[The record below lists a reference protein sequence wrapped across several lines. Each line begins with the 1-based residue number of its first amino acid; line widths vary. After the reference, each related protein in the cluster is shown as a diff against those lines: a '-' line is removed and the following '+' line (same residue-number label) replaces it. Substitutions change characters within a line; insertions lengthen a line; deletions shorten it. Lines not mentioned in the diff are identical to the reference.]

1 MATLIRSAKPG
12 CSWTIN
18 ELKAFNIQVQSLG
31 LEQFFGITQLPA
43 IPATIPSTILKEGD
57 KPQGILDNGS
67 RQFFKY
73 LILAELRLGNDP
85 PHVSDFV
92 AWILRVLRFDDV
104 DGEDRVVASHM
115 ILDLTM
121 AGSRVDAQLDLAIVD
136 ESDILLLV
144 QEDKVC
150 FKLLSLNIVS
160 L

>member
-1 MATLIRSAKPG
+1 
-12 CSWTIN
+12 
-18 ELKAFNIQVQSLG
+18 
-31 LEQFFGITQLPA
+31 
-43 IPATIPSTILKEGD
+43 
-57 KPQGILDNGS
+57 
-67 RQFFKY
+67 
-73 LILAELRLGNDP
+73 
-85 PHVSDFV
+85 
-92 AWILRVLRFDDV
+92 
-104 DGEDRVVASHM
+104 M

>member
-73 LILAELRLGNDP
+73 LILVELRLGNDP
-85 PHVSDFV
+85 PTS
-92 AWILRVLRFDDV
+92 ATSLRGFCGSCDLMMLM
-104 DGEDRVVASHM
+104 GKTASWHL
-115 ILDLTM
+115 I
-121 AGSRVDAQLDLAIVD
+121 
-136 ESDILLLV
+136 
-144 QEDKVC
+144 
-150 FKLLSLNIVS
+150 
-160 L
+160 